1 MHFFMEMGRFGLF
14 LNNDTANLC
23 IYNEP
28 VGVIKPAHI

>member
-14 LNNDTANLC
+14 LNNDTANLF

-28 VGVIKPAHI
+28 VGGIKLSHI